1 MITKTD
7 FTGAWEKFIT
17 ETAAA
22 RHPRSCAW
30 CKKSLDVYSAVI
42 RLLFPKWIEKHETHG
57 ICLRCK
63 NEQLARIGK
72 AEKGGDLIERFKHAF
87 SAGFKTKTPAA
98 HHQQTPEAAAEKR

>member
-30 CKKSLDVYSAVI
+30 CKKSLDVYSAVM

-63 NEQLARIGK
+63 QEQLARIGK
-72 AEKGGDLIERFKHAF
+72 AEKGGSLIERFKSF
-87 SAGFKTKTPAA
+87 SNRTKTATQTA
-98 HHQQTPEAAAEKR
+98 HHHQTPETAAEKR